1 MSPEEQ
7 NNVDS
12 VRLED
17 VLALANRAMIASR
30 RAASLAE
37 ESVVLESVVLES
49 EFNESD
55 FIG

>member
-30 RAASLAE
+30 RAASLTE
-37 ESVVLESVVLES
+37 ESVVLES